1 MWESGSKNTRKMIV
15 SERKCVRERVR
26 EKEGVK
32 RERVFIFMIEFI
44 WDRKRK
50 CVRDGV
56 EIWESEG
63 KTEKE

>member
-1 MWESGSKNTRKMIV
+1 MIV

-56 EIWESEG
+56 EI
-63 KTEKE
+63 